1 MRELSRQVAASVGQ
15 GGTSPLMRQEF
26 WGSVWF
32 GGAQQLQSLPESCKQ
47 GRWKMAE
54 TGFCFSF
61 VSSHVR
67 EFILVKEKETHL
79 AV

>member
-1 MRELSRQVAASVGQ
+1 MGQ
-15 GGTSPLMRQEF
+15 GGTSPLMGQEF
-26 WGSVWF
+26 GGSDWF

-47 GRWKMAE
+47 GRRKMAE
-54 TGFCFSF
+54 TGFCLFCFSF

-67 EFILVKEKETHL
+67 EFILVKEEETHL